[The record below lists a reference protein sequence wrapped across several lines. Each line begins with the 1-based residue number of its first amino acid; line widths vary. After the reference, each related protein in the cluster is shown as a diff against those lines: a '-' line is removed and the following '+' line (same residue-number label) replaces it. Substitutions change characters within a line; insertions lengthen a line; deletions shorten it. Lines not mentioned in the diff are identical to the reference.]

1 MSSPLYAVKVLSV
14 ARTKAS
20 FDLVS
25 VCEAGCFTVSRLFA
39 ASLLFE
45 PFWTQVYSASGVPW
59 PRRVTGPL
67 STRFTAD
74 ELLDWGASGA
84 PPSEEA
90 RLQAITDVAYG
101 PFRNVPSLSAQPD
114 ADGLYR
120 RGLRHGAGSAFAAA
134 SRAFHG
140 AVDAAYLRTGAQ
152 RFAGLPAAV
161 LHVET
166 SDPAWVSHLEPG
178 MLWDGYGFD
187 DEAPVVI

>member
-1 MSSPLYAVKVLSV
+1 M
-14 ARTKAS
+14 
-20 FDLVS
+20 S
-25 VCEAGCFTVSRLFA
+25 VCEAGCFTVSKLFA
-39 ASLLFE
+39 ASLLLE

-67 STRFTAD
+67 STRFKAG
-74 ELLDWGASGA
+74 ELIDWGGSGA

-90 RLQAITDVAYG
+90 RLQPITDVAYG
-101 PFRNVPSLSAQPD
+101 PFRNVPSLATRPD
-114 ADGLYR
+114 VDGLYR
-120 RGLRHGAGSAFAAA
+120 SGLPHAAGPAFAAA

-140 AVDAAYLRTGAQ
+140 AVDAAYMRTGAL

-166 SDPAWVSHLEPG
+166 SDPTWLSHLEPG